1 MAEKDSC
8 SIDLVLSEVTK
19 CNHFTTVNKE
29 VKQLFCWR
37 SGVPVNQFLTTCMF
51 HKSKFLA
58 KYISYGENCHKSFCI
73 LPDDRFH
80 DVSMVHETQRL
91 VIEKLKA

>member
-29 VKQLFCWR
+29 EKQYSAGDL
-37 SGVPVNQFLTTCMF
+37 VFLLIN
-51 HKSKFLA
+51 S
-58 KYISYGENCHKSFCI
+58 
-73 LPDDRFH
+73 
-80 DVSMVHETQRL
+80 
-91 VIEKLKA
+91 